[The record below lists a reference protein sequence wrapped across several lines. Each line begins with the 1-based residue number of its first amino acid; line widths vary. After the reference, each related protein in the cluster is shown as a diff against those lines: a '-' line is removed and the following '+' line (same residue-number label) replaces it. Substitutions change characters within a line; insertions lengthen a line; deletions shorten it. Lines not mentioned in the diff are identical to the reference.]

1 MTNTFTSGPWYRASN
16 TIQGLVIS
24 EVTGANIAVTYDPN
38 DADLIAAAPELLGA
52 LVELVQSAEYIYRSH
67 GNEISGTFKL
77 WQDIVRAQS
86 AINKA
91 KGIK

>member
-1 MTNTFTSGPWYRASN
+1 MSTKHTPGPWYRASN

-38 DADLIAAAPELLGA
+38 DADLIAAAPELLMFAEFVVSTLADYGEFA
-52 LVELVQSAEYIYRSH
+52 DVVQEAH
-67 GNEISGTFKL
+67 A
-77 WQDIVRAQS
+77 V
-86 AINKA
+86 INNA